1 MLPMISPK
9 YHWIIDIYGMGSD
22 ASVAYKNIS
31 REMMEQTLVKINIV
45 FGNIIANFFLALLGG
60 GIIWVY
66 FSMMSIASSGQG
78 V

>member
-1 MLPMISPK
+1 LPMVHLK

-22 ASVAYKNIS
+22 ASVTYKNIS
-31 REMMEQTLVKINIV
+31 REMMEQTIKQIEIV
-45 FGNIIANFFLALLGG
+45 FAGIIANFFLALLGG

-66 FSMMSIASSGQG
+66 FSMMGIASTGQG